1 MVADSTGLK
10 SLIQRTH
17 GSAVWW
23 LLPQC
28 PHSLPYLCSGLR
40 TAGLCHRAEP
50 PSQRLQDA
58 VEFTKVAMDVP
69 GHFTVS
75 KSKVDIIVIYDW
87 ETQAE
92 RRTKLL

>member
-1 MVADSTGLK
+1 M
-10 SLIQRTH
+10 
-17 GSAVWW
+17 
-23 LLPQC
+23 
-28 PHSLPYLCSGLR
+28 
-40 TAGLCHRAEP
+40 
-50 PSQRLQDA
+50 
-58 VEFTKVAMDVP
+58 EFTKVAMDVP